1 MKQIFLFAFALL
13 QLGVMSAFTQSASSN
28 LNYKGA
34 LRPGLVLPLM
44 YKTDIAEQT
53 ILAKLKETGY
63 KPQMKGN
70 MFSKKNKQE
79 GFYVFTGVQLPELA
93 NQKLDLYFKVDPLDG
108 NNSLNSSISLLV
120 SKGYDNF
127 VSPETDSATF
137 GASER
142 FLNSFV
148 AETADFQLQKQMDEQ
163 KKTLADTEN
172 KWQKIRTK
180 QDETRNKISQ
190 LEADLK
196 NMQQEELTLQQEVDK
211 QRSSLKDLEVK
222 RSSTQH

>member
-1 MKQIFLFAFALL
+1 MKQVSVIMFVLL
-13 QLGVMSAFTQSASSN
+13 QLGAIHAFSQSSSSN
-28 LNYKGA
+28 LKYKDA

-63 KPQMKGN
+63 KPQTKGN
-70 MFSKKNKQE
+70 IFNKKNKQE

-108 NNSLNSSISLLV
+108 GNSLNSSISLLV

-127 VSPETDSATF
+127 ISPETDSATF

-148 AETADFQLQKQMDEQ
+148 AQTADFQLNKQMDEQ
-163 KKTLADTEN
+163 KKALVATED
-172 KWQKIRTK
+172 KWQKVRTK
-180 QDETRNKISQ
+180 QDETRNKIAQ

-196 NMQQEELTLQQEVDK
+196 NMQQEEQTLQQEVDK
-211 QRSSLKDLEVK
+211 QRASLKDLEVK
-222 RSSTQH
+222 RSSVQH

>member
-1 MKQIFLFAFALL
+1 MKQVSVIMFVLL
-13 QLGVMSAFTQSASSN
+13 QLGVIHAFSQASSSN
-28 LNYKGA
+28 LTYKDA

-63 KPQMKGN
+63 KPQTKGN
-70 MFSKKNKQE
+70 IFSKKNKQE

-108 NNSLNSSISLLV
+108 GNSLNSSISLLV

-127 VSPETDSATF
+127 VSRDTDSATF

-148 AETADFQLQKQMDEQ
+148 GQTADFQLNKQMDDQ
-163 KKTLADTEN
+163 KQILAATEH
-172 KWQKIRTK
+172 KWQKVRTK
-180 QDETRNKISQ
+180 QDETRNKIAQ
-190 LEADLK
+190 LEAELK
-196 NMQQEELTLQQEVDK
+196 NMQQEEQTLQQEVDK
-211 QRSSLKDLEVK
+211 QRASLKELEMK
-222 RSSTQH
+222 RSSAQH

>member
-1 MKQIFLFAFALL
+1 MKQISVTMFVLL
-13 QLGVMSAFTQSASSN
+13 QIGVMHAFSQSAPSS
-28 LNYKGA
+28 LTYKNE

-70 MFSKKNKQE
+70 IFNKKNKQE
-79 GFYVFTGVQLPELA
+79 GYYVFTGVVLPELQ
-93 NQKLDLYFKVDPLDG
+93 NQKLDLYFKVDPKEGD
-108 NNSLNSSISLLV
+108 NSVNSSISLLV

-127 VSPETDSATF
+127 VSAETDSATF

-148 AETADFQLQKQMDEQ
+148 SQTADFQMNKQMDEQ
-163 KKTLADTEN
+163 KQLLADTEN
-172 KWQKIRTK
+172 KWQKVRTK
-180 QDETRNKISQ
+180 QDETRSKITE

-196 NMQQEELTLQQEVDK
+196 NMQQEEQTLQQEVDK
-211 QRSSLKDLEVK
+211 QRASLKELEVK
-222 RSSTQH
+222 RSSASH